1 MDLILIRHPVVAL
14 AAGICYGHSD
24 IALAMP
30 PQAEITR
37 LTARLEALGAG
48 RSLHFHS
55 STLSRCTE
63 IARPLAAYFGSQVQI
78 DPRLREIDFGR
89 WEMQAWDA
97 IPRSEIDLWAADVE
111 HACTHGG
118 ESVAALS
125 ERVQSWLSELEI
137 ELEVRGRAQTAAETA
152 VVLTHAG
159 VMRVL
164 AALALRLPLAA
175 CLDWQLE
182 LGGICQ
188 LRRRPGPAGWGLV
201 SWNG

>member
-1 MDLILIRHPVVAL
+1 MDLILVRHPAVAL

-24 IALAMP
+24 VALAMP
-30 PQAEITR
+30 PAAEITR
-37 LTARLEALGAG
+37 LEELGAG
-48 RSLHFHS
+48 RSLHFYS
-55 STLSRCTE
+55 STLSRCSE
-63 IARPLAAYFGSQVQI
+63 IARPLAAHFGSHAQT
-78 DPRLREIDFGR
+78 DPRLRELDFGC

-111 HACTHGG
+111 HACAHGG
-118 ESVAALS
+118 ERVAALS
-125 ERVQSWLSELEI
+125 ERVQSWLSELEN
-137 ELEVRGRAQTAAETA
+137 ELEVMGRAPAAAEMI

-164 AALALRLPLAA
+164 AALALRLPLTA

-182 LGGICQ
+182 LGAICQ
-188 LRRRPGPAGWGLV
+188 LRRRPGAAGWALV

>member
-1 MDLILIRHPVVAL
+1 MDLILIRHPAVAL

-24 IALAMP
+24 VALAMP

-37 LTARLEALGAG
+37 LAARLERLCAG
-48 RSLHFHS
+48 RTLQFHA
-55 STLSRCTE
+55 STLCRCTE
-63 IARPLAAYFGSQVQI
+63 IAAPLAAYFGTQAQT

-97 IPRSEIDLWAADVE
+97 IPRSEIELWAADVE
-111 HACTHGG
+111 QACVHGG
-118 ESVAALS
+118 ESVAVLS
-125 ERVQSWLSELEI
+125 ERVQSWLSELEAAC
-137 ELEVRGRAQTAAETA
+137 RAQTTAELV

-159 VMRVL
+159 VMRVF

-182 LGGICQ
+182 LGAICRMRFRQ
-188 LRRRPGPAGWGLV
+188 EAAGWALL